1 MEAKKSDNRT
11 LIAVAAILIIVIFG
25 VAIWATN
32 QISAKDTEQIKKLA
46 EDYRM
51 MEKVYAEEIRKID
64 EGVLPYQDP
73 ATLRTELSGMLNTI
87 KTNRSLIEGDPKK
100 ASKQLDVL
108 YEDKRRIENRMA
120 QFYSQKDDFTS
131 SEISRLKQEVD
142 KLRTQLDEAIAANK
156 KLSAQL
162 AATIKKLKANEKA
175 AQELAEMQGRLN
187 NAIAQNEALS
197 RELTAVKDDRDRLNG
212 LLSTTSQKV
221 EEIKQQK
228 EEVKAALKKA
238 FNFEATYEFRNRQ
251 VALDVNGKHTP
262 GQIGNEITVSFTLG
276 QGFFDE
282 NVPAADRVVYLT
294 LLKDNKPYVVNKVP
308 VRVDA
313 NNNAKYVIKLPSKI
327 DKGDFVFKLTYQE
340 QPIMADYKFKV
351 SAWIG

>member
-11 LIAVAAILIIVIFG
+11 LIAVAAILVVVVFA
-25 VAIWATN
+25 VAIWAFN
-32 QISAKDTEQIKKLA
+32 QIGAKDSEQLKKLA

-51 MEKVYAEEIRKID
+51 MEKVYSEEIRKID

-87 KTNRSLIEGDPKK
+87 KTNRNLIENETKK
-100 ASKQLDVL
+100 AAKQLESL

-131 SEISRLKQEVD
+131 SEIGRLKQEVD

-162 AATIKKLKANEKA
+162 YATIKKLKANEKA
-175 AQELAEMQGRLN
+175 SLELNEMRNKLN
-187 NAIAQNEALS
+187 SSIAQNEALS
-197 RELTAVKDDRDRLNG
+197 RELSAVKEDRDRLNG
-212 LLSTTSQKV
+212 LLTTTSQKV
-221 EEIKQQK
+221 EEVKQEK
-228 EEVKAALKKA
+228 EQVKAALKKA
-238 FNFEATYEFRNRQ
+238 FNFEPTYEFRNRQ
-251 VALDVNGKHTP
+251 VTLDFAGKHTP
-262 GQIGNEITVSFTLG
+262 GQIGKEITVSFTLG
-276 QGFFDE
+276 QGFFDDS
-282 NVPAADRVVYLT
+282 VPAADRVVYLT
-294 LLKDNKPYVVNKVP
+294 LLKDKKPYVVNKVP

-313 NNNAKYVIKLPSKI
+313 NNNAKYVIKLPEKM
-327 DKGDFVFKLTYQE
+327 DKGDYVFTLTYQE

>member
-1 MEAKKSDNRT
+1 
-11 LIAVAAILIIVIFG
+11 
-25 VAIWATN
+25 
-32 QISAKDTEQIKKLA
+32 
-46 EDYRM
+46 
-51 MEKVYAEEIRKID
+51 
-64 EGVLPYQDP
+64 
-73 ATLRTELSGMLNTI
+73 
-87 KTNRSLIEGDPKK
+87 
-100 ASKQLDVL
+100 
-108 YEDKRRIENRMA
+108 
-120 QFYSQKDDFTS
+120 
-131 SEISRLKQEVD
+131 
-142 KLRTQLDEAIAANK
+142 
-156 KLSAQL
+156 
-162 AATIKKLKANEKA
+162 
-175 AQELAEMQGRLN
+175 
-187 NAIAQNEALS
+187 
-197 RELTAVKDDRDRLNG
+197 
-212 LLSTTSQKV
+212 V
-221 EEIKQQK
+221 EEIKQQR